1 MERRFIPYPPP
12 VHLQKLN
19 NTNPS
24 QKYEIV
30 KEWKKQATWALTQP
44 SSAEVCAICIE
55 VLRDQD
61 NVRRLKLYD
70 GIEVIQIQDCVA
82 ILEQAPTI
90 RDNLRAGSVEMIEF
104 VCASKTGC
112 RMCYRRVFQ
121 TLSQDR
127 STLSAMPQP
136 HWLEQICILRATDHT
151 LRVTSAGPFINGSL
165 LYPLTR
171 PRLELER
178 PRTWVTRRRGQ
189 ALDPTSIIERE

>member
-1 MERRFIPYPPP
+1 MWLWSSRPYFKASLRKG
-12 VHLQKLN
+12 HG
-19 NTNPS
+19 
-24 QKYEIV
+24 
-30 KEWKKQATWALTQP
+30 
-44 SSAEVCAICIE
+44 SS
-55 VLRDQD
+55 
-61 NVRRLKLYD
+61 
-70 GIEVIQIQDCVA
+70 
-82 ILEQAPTI
+82 PTI
-90 RDNLRAGSVEMIEF
+90 NAFQAVEMIEF